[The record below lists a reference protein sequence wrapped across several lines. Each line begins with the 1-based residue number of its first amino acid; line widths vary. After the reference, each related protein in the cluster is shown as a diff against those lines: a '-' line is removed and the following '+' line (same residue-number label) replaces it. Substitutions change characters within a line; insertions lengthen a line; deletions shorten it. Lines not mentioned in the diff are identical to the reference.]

1 MEFRGIDHGII
12 KRFTYTRNDEPS
24 ARYKMR
30 HDPFRIAASIR
41 NPSIKASIQTAYGIL
56 EYCRTSYGNSRA
68 RKSIRST
75 ERFVTEVGRGTR
87 IHPTAYVAPKG
98 VRIGGECRIGPRAVV
113 MGGSFIDD
121 QVTIGPRSIVGSE
134 GYVCKRC
141 LTKVIPVVHVGG
153 VQIRKRARIGGNC
166 CIDKAVDSS
175 NTVIGEE
182 TVLGDFIHVA
192 HNARIGSRCWI
203 DSNSMIAGYVKM
215 GDEITIEANASI
227 SNRVEIG
234 EHAAVL
240 SGSVVTKNVDANQ
253 VVSGNFAVDRRKH
266 EAYLAGRS

>member
-1 MEFRGIDHGII
+1 MKFRGIDHGII
-12 KRFTYTRNDEPS
+12 KRFTYTRNDEPL

-87 IHPTAYVAPKG
+87 IHPTAYVVPKG

-121 QVTIGPRSIVGSE
+121 QVTIGPLHCWVRRIHLQEMPDQSHSRGPRWRSPNPKE
-134 GYVCKRC
+134 G
-141 LTKVIPVVHVGG
+141 TNW
-153 VQIRKRARIGGNC
+153 RKLLHR
-166 CIDKAVDSS
+166 
-175 NTVIGEE
+175 
-182 TVLGDFIHVA
+182 
-192 HNARIGSRCWI
+192 
-203 DSNSMIAGYVKM
+203 
-215 GDEITIEANASI
+215 
-227 SNRVEIG
+227 
-234 EHAAVL
+234 
-240 SGSVVTKNVDANQ
+240 
-253 VVSGNFAVDRRKH
+253 
-266 EAYLAGRS
+266 